1 MMKSEKKKKKI
12 NSDLLLRYCLKSA
25 PLPGHLV
32 AGKIARDPGSRYVA
46 IVVPKETDLE

>member
-1 MMKSEKKKKKI
+1 MMKSEEKKKI

-32 AGKIARDPGSRYVA
+32 AGKIAHDPGSRYVA